1 MEVFH
6 NFEVDSKDVVDLKS
20 SLGKDYDTVLTVGLT
35 ASCSWP
41 GVLDYLLHS
50 CRSAQKLRRKLVT
63 PLSDFDILCR
73 LLLQVGLAIYR
84 NVL

>member
-50 CRSAQKLRRKLVT
+50 CRSAVHGQQRGVVPFLLWLTRPRL
-63 PLSDFDILCR
+63 PLP
-73 LLLQVGLAIYR
+73 LLLPLGP
-84 NVL
+84 

>member
-6 NFEVDSKDVVDLKS
+6 NFEVDSKDAVDLKS

-35 ASCSWP
+35 ASCCSWP

-73 LLLQVGLAIYR
+73 LLLQVR
-84 NVL
+84 